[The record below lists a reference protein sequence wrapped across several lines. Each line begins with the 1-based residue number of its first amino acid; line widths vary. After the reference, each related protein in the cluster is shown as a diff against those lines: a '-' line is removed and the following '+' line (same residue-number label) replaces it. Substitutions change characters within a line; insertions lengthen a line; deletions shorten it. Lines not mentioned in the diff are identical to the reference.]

1 MNAEIVMSRNC
12 FTKKSSTVS
21 NSRPSSLRRSQLAA
35 AISLVLMAGAVNA
48 ATLNGIKSNS
58 DTGAFYANQ
67 LVSLRNN
74 ATGEVKT
81 ARTDSSGRFEI
92 TSITT
97 GSDYTLSTSFPTG
110 LCLTS
115 QLLSVSFNNDSD
127 VRTMNLSFGSCVV
140 TPPPPVDACEDAQ
153 ATHIARNNGSW
164 SNPSTWN
171 TGTVPL
177 ENSQV
182 KIPDGVEVTVTQ
194 PIALGSGG
202 LCNWGT
208 ISSANG
214 AFLNCAQPARA
225 GVDIVINATRITNGG
240 VIRAGSGSSAPS
252 GVKVPTTLF
261 PECSGV
267 AAIAGR
273 GGNILISSTEMFNEG
288 IIIPGNGGDSASSS
302 APSRAGDGGII
313 EVITD
318 TNNSERSKTAGLWG
332 GKGGRFAARPIGVNS
347 GRPTT
352 DFQNGKGGNVILFV
366 DDIDPNLRFING
378 TQISVGP
385 DLDPETGVAHSW
397 VGETEKSTFFW
408 DPVKLKVAT
417 GARFLGYAYFE
428 GYTPE
433 GGTIDL
439 TKLGELAIIAEIA
452 RFQTKALNGV
462 GGVVDLRGVKG
473 KVIKATKR
481 VEIYADSILV
491 DAGVDVRSL
500 IDAPEIIIG
509 GGRLASFV
517 RMTSPS
523 ITTGEPSSTTNVPIN
538 IRNIGVKS
546 DTYRFEVTTSK
557 GWVLG
562 TLANVTLN
570 SAEVKTVNLSITLPA
585 QRGLVDDLKVVV
597 VSQTDSSVKHELK
610 LMVEVNAGADSDADG
625 YPDSLDIFPVDVKEW
640 RDSDKDGIGDNADT
654 DDDNDGMPDVWE
666 IKYPDALSSVVNDA
680 AGDVDKDGFTNLEEF
695 KAGTDPTDPNSK
707 PVPIVIVANPG
718 NGGDIGGIPIPPK
731 VDLWIADPSPDDGTE
746 PGKADWIWVSPN
758 VWVRNQADDKQGYQN
773 PIFGQDNYVYVSIK
787 NRGTL
792 ASTKPTKIEVYR
804 SGASMGRGWPVGW
817 DLVGTAV
824 IDTLGAGKDTTVGIK
839 WDKDKVPAPGH
850 YCFYARVVSDED
862 PMFAVEGNDLVL
874 NTRQNNNVAWRNF
887 DVVGLL
893 RQVTDTF
900 QVNVG
905 NPAAAPK
912 TVAVVF
918 NEQENLLQNDGA
930 KVTVDLGAVLFQRW
944 QQAGG
949 QGENIKVLNGTEVQ
963 LLATPAKL
971 IGLALQANEQLPIT
985 MRVEAF
991 KPAPGA
997 GVSREY
1003 HFSAQEFEGTTLIG
1017 GVDYAIIT
1025 RAQDTD
1031 SDGDGIKDVVDTDND
1046 NDGIPD
1052 EWEAK
1057 YGFNLL
1063 DATDASGDLDK
1074 DGVSNL
1080 DEFKANTVPTDAT
1093 SLSKPAV
1100 VVGEYT
1106 AYGTI
1111 KDKAGA
1117 ALAGVTVQVG
1127 DSKTTT
1133 TDAAGYWS
1141 ISGLIEGKYDVVA
1154 IKDNF
1159 RCFNSGV
1166 GIGNQEYQQQ
1176 VTCSPVTTLRA
1187 VIKPHTWEN
1196 IPESKEI
1203 TYTNTL
1209 LNGGSQTA
1217 TGIVLKETLPVG
1229 SELVSLEGLDGA
1241 VCDAKALT
1249 CSVPDLT
1256 PGATAN
1262 MKLVVRAVKAGS
1274 FENAITVTSNEYPV
1288 EVAKTWSTVKP
1299 YLSVNFT
1306 SSPKPVLPGEILHY
1320 QAAVELSA
1328 FAPKSEATGVVLN
1341 MIFPSNTK
1349 LLDITNKYGTCDT
1362 SVYPKVTCSL
1372 NELSIATVNS
1382 VNRAIIDVNVKLL
1395 DTEFLILSSQAKVT
1409 ASNYPE
1415 HSKTENTYIV
1425 LPPVKVDAA
1434 ILLDTTNSMAPVKN
1448 AFILAVTQFI
1458 DENKKTGQHPLVT
1471 LIEFKETAHVRYFG
1485 YNLSELKRIIENL
1498 KVDGGGDCPEGSAEA
1513 ISLALNHIK
1522 DKGLVML
1529 MSNAPPYANA
1539 KIQEL
1544 NKLIQEKEVN
1554 FKSLISGDC
1563 KVDGQQSWNDI
1574 KAGSKP

>member
-1 MNAEIVMSRNC
+1 MSRNC
-12 FTKKSSTVS
+12 FTKKTTTATQNSSK
-21 NSRPSSLRRSQLAA
+21 PSHLHRSPLAV
-35 AISLVLMAGAVNA
+35 AISCALFAGTILMPTSAWA
-48 ATLNGIKSNS
+48 ATLKGVKYHNMDS
-58 DTGAFYANQ
+58 DTVFN
-67 LVSLRNN
+67 VSAGDLPYVGHQMLIRNK
-74 ATGEVKT
+74 ATGENFQT
-81 ARTDSSGRFEI
+81 ATKAD
-92 TSITT
+92 
-97 GSDYTLSTSFPTG
+97 GSYEFLNLPMGDYLISTAFPSG
-110 LCLTS
+110 LCLIGTIQHPGFTS
-115 QLLSVSFNNDSD
+115 IND
-127 VRTMNLSFGSCVV
+127 VKTLNIGFG
-140 TPPPPVDACEDAQ
+140 ACQQPLKNACDEP
-153 ATHIARNNGSW
+153 THISTGTGNWDQPTTW
-164 SNPSTWN
+164 S
-171 TGTVPL
+171 TGTVPKSGDRVRIG
-177 ENSQV
+177 EGH
-182 KIPDGVEVTVTQ
+182 IVTVPNS
-194 PIALGSGG
+194 PIALNEGG
-202 LCNWGT
+202 LCNKGT
-208 ISSANG
+208 ITSVKG
-214 AFLNCAQPARA
+214 THTVCGQPATSGGDVVIFAREISNLETGRIET
-225 GVDIVINATRITNGG
+225 GVGGSTPNSAVQGCGFGNINALYGECRDG
-240 VIRAGSGSSAPS
+240 VGAR
-252 GVKVPTTLF
+252 
-261 PECSGV
+261 
-267 AAIAGR
+267 AGR
-273 GGNILISSTEMFNEG
+273 GGNVELYTTTTINDGAIVSG
-288 IIIPGNGGDSASSS
+288 DGGNAAAFH
-302 APSRAGDGGII
+302 APTIAGDGGLVKI
-313 EVITD
+313 ITD
-318 TNNSERSKTAGLWG
+318 VNDANNLSRTL
-332 GKGGRFAARPIGVNS
+332 PLN
-347 GRPTT
+347 T
-352 DFQNGKGGNVILFV
+352 GKGGNVCG
-366 DDIDPNLRFING
+366 NSWNRW
-378 TQISVGP
+378 GP
-385 DLDPETGVAHSW
+385 LTPGAAGNIIAEFASLENQWIGQPGSSLH
-397 VGETEKSTFFW
+397 W
-408 DPVKLKVAT
+408 DPTKLKAS
-417 GARFLGYAYFE
+417 ASLRISGYSQLEIYAN
-428 GYTPE
+428 E
-433 GGTIDL
+433 GGTMDFTAL
-439 TKLGELAIIAEIA
+439 VEGAISSETIRMQI
-452 RFQTKALNGV
+452 KALNGI
-462 GGVVDLRGVKG
+462 GGSIDLRGVKG
-473 KVIKATKR
+473 KVFKATKK
-481 VEIYADSILV
+481 VEIYADSIQT

-500 IDAPEIIIG
+500 IDAPEIIIST
-509 GGRLASFV
+509 GRLASFV
-517 RMTSPS
+517 SMTGSS
-523 ITTGEPSSTTNVPIN
+523 LVKGEPNTTISLPFRIN
-538 IRNIGVKS
+538 NIGAKS
-546 DTYRFEVTTSK
+546 DTYRFEVTISK
-557 GWVLG
+557 GWILG
-562 TLANVTLN
+562 TLADLTLN
-570 SAEVKTVNLSITLPA
+570 SMEVKTVNLPITLPA
-585 QRGLVDDLKVVV
+585 QRGLVDDLKIVAT
-597 VSQTDSSVKHELK
+597 SQTDPSVKYELK
-610 LMVEVNAGADSDADG
+610 VAVEVNAGVDSDGDG
-625 YPDSLDIFPVDVKEW
+625 YPDSLDAFPNDPKEW

-654 DDDNDGMPDVWE
+654 DDDNDGMSDVWE
-666 IKYPDALSSVVNDA
+666 IKYVSVLNSVVNDA
-680 AGDVDKDGFTNLEEF
+680 AGDADKDGFTNLEEF
-695 KAGTDPTDPNSK
+695 KAGTDPSDANSK
-707 PVPIVIVANPG
+707 PVVAT
-718 NGGDIGGIPIPPK
+718 PK

-792 ASTKPTKIEVYR
+792 ASTKPTKVEVYR

-1003 HFSAQEFEGTTLIG
+1003 HFSAQELEGTTLIG

-1057 YGFNLL
+1057 YGLNLL

-1093 SLSKPAV
+1093 SLPKPAV

-1117 ALAGVTVQVG
+1117 ALAGATVQVG

-1133 TDAAGYWS
+1133 TDAAGNWS
-1141 ISGLIEGKYDVVA
+1141 ISGLLEGKYTVVA
-1154 IKDNF
+1154 VKDNF
-1159 RCFNSGV
+1159 RCFKSDV
-1166 GIGNQEYQQQ
+1166 EIGNEQYQQQ
-1176 VTCSPVTTLRA
+1176 VSCSPVSTLRA
-1187 VIKPHTWEN
+1187 VTIPHTWAN

-1217 TGIVLKETLPVG
+1217 TGIVLKATLPVG

-1262 MKLVVRAVKAGS
+1262 MKLVVRAVKAGL
-1274 FENAITVTSNEYPV
+1274 FENAVTVTSNEYPV

-1299 YLSVNFT
+1299 HLSVNLT
-1306 SSPKPVLPGEILHY
+1306 SSPKPVVMEGVLHY

-1328 FAPKSEATGVVLN
+1328 FAPEKIAKGVTLN
-1341 MIFPSNTK
+1341 MLLPSGTK
-1349 LLDITNKYGTCDT
+1349 LQDISTKNGACDEKDF
-1362 SVYPKVTCSL
+1362 PKVVCQL
-1372 NELSIATVNS
+1372 NDLSIEKADS
-1382 VNRAIIDVNVKLL
+1382 ISRALVDLNVKLL
-1395 DTEFLILSSQAKVT
+1395 DTGLLVLTADAKAT
-1409 ASNYPE
+1409 ATNYPAHTKLE
-1415 HSKTENTYIV
+1415 KTSV
-1425 LPPVKVDAA
+1425 LVPPVEVDIAL
-1434 ILLDTTNSMAPVKN
+1434 LLDTTFSMHQEKS
-1448 AFILAVTQFI
+1448 AVIQALTKFI
-1458 DENKKTGQHPLVT
+1458 DDQIKTGKSPRVA
-1471 LIEFKETAHVRYFG
+1471 LIEFKDNVMLRYFG
-1485 YNLSELKRIIENL
+1485 SDMQLLKKIIEGL
-1498 KVDGGGDCPEGSAEA
+1498 QVDGGGECPEASGEA
-1513 ISLALNHIK
+1513 LQLARNHIK
-1522 DKGLVML
+1522 VAGTVML
-1529 MSNAPPYANA
+1529 ITDAPPYANTNVE
-1539 KIQEL
+1539 EL
-1544 NKLIQEKEVN
+1544 LKQLIEEKKVN
-1554 FKSLISGDC
+1554 FIPLVNVGC
-1563 KVDGQQSWNDI
+1563 TTAQ
-1574 KAGSKP
+1574 